1 MIIHSTLALEC
12 WLVGV
17 TISSLIIHRIF
28 CQPHK
33 KLKEE
38 KPVQPVASVLDFPVE
53 MDVGLRHNR
62 PPSPEK
68 DPYEFM
74 ENETSPTVSY
84 RLLMKYTIDVDRDSH
99 DHNNDNDKYIF

>member
-1 MIIHSTLALEC
+1 M
-12 WLVGV
+12 
-17 TISSLIIHRIF
+17 IIHRIF

-38 KPVQPVASVLDFPVE
+38 KPVQPVASVLDFPAE

-84 RLLMKYTIDVDRDSH
+84 RLLIDVDCDGH
-99 DHNNDNDKYIF
+99 DLNNDSENDN

>member
-1 MIIHSTLALEC
+1 
-12 WLVGV
+12 
-17 TISSLIIHRIF
+17 
-28 CQPHK
+28 
-33 KLKEE
+33 
-38 KPVQPVASVLDFPVE
+38 

-84 RLLMKYTIDVDRDSH
+84 RLLIDVDCDGH
-99 DHNNDNDKYIF
+99 DLNNDSENDN